1 MKITNH
7 SNKINTRKKLETADA
22 PESELEG
29 IVCGRNAVIELL
41 KSGADIEKIFLQSGK
56 REGSITLIEALAP
69 KERIPLINAE
79 RSKLDNM
86 SKGVVHQGVVAVC
99 SAAKYCSEDDILE
112 IAAKKGE
119 KPLIVIADG
128 VCDPHNLGAIIR
140 SCDGAGV
147 HGVVIPKRRAVG
159 LNYTVMKTSAGAANH
174 VAVCKSSNLAATVDY
189 FKKKG
194 VWVVACEGGG
204 TDYDTLDYDMPCAFI
219 VGGEDSGVSRILK
232 DKSDFV
238 VNIPMLGKVN
248 SLNVSCATAVILYN
262 ALISRKRKG

>member
-1 MKITNH
+1 MKNTNEVK
-7 SNKINTRKKLETADA
+7 NKNINTKKDISDMTENDF
-22 PESELEG
+22 EG
-29 IVCGRNAVIELL
+29 IVCGRNAVLELL
-41 KSGADIEKIFLQSGK
+41 KSGSDIEKIFLQNGK
-56 REGSITLIEALAP
+56 REGSATLIESLAI
-69 KERIPLINAE
+69 KEKIPLVITDKA
-79 RSKLDNM
+79 KLDNM
-86 SKGVVHQGVVAVC
+86 AKGVVHQGVVAVC
-99 SAAKYCSEDDILE
+99 SAAQYCSEDDILE
-112 IAAKKGE
+112 NAAKKGE
-119 KPLIVIADG
+119 KPFIVIADG

-159 LNYTVMKTSAGAANH
+159 LNHTVMKTSAGAANF
-174 VAVCKSSNLAATVDY
+174 VPVCKSSNLARTVDY

-194 VWVVACEGGG
+194 VWIVACEGGG

-232 DKSDFV
+232 EKSDFV

-262 ALISRKRKG
+262 ALVSRKKKG